1 MWFLINGVFK
11 LVFDRNS
18 GLRIAVLFFEAIS
31 RFPLQSFCFWQQKQ
45 KGFSLQSGLKKKKMK
60 LIRTTSDNPDFEKLV
75 VALDAYLRILD
86 GEDHAFYAQFNK
98 SDSLK
103 YALICYE
110 NDMAVG
116 IGAYKEY
123 DSQTAEIK
131 RMYTLPEH
139 RGKGIAKAILNE
151 LEVWAAQEN
160 YTQSILETGFMQL
173 DAIGLYQKLGYT
185 ITENFGQYIG
195 VANSVCMRKII

>member
-1 MWFLINGVFK
+1 MTT
-11 LVFDRNS
+11 
-18 GLRIAVLFFEAIS
+18 
-31 RFPLQSFCFWQQKQ
+31 
-45 KGFSLQSGLKKKKMK
+45 LK
-60 LIRTTSDNPDFEKLV
+60 RTTSDHPDFEKLV
-75 VALDAYLRILD
+75 IALDAYLKIMD

-98 SDSLK
+98 SNSLK

-110 NDMAVG
+110 KEIAVG

-123 DSQTAEIK
+123 DSKTAEIK
-131 RMYTLPEH
+131 RMYVLPEY

-151 LEVWAAQEN
+151 LEVWAAEEN
-160 YTQSILETGFMQL
+160 YTQSILETGYLQV

-195 VANSVCMRKII
+195 VENSVCMKKDIK